1 MQCGRRKM
9 CELDP
14 PALAAVGKL
23 MQESFGFHR
32 DLRDSS
38 YEAQLSVINAIGSSR
53 AESVKTSTQALR
65 CAERTLATARR
76 ESAACAERLRE
87 VQSAQDRLVAHRVFY
102 PRCACPHT
110 ELCGV
115 MSTVHCKQCNVPLCE
130 RCAAVHRAGRDF
142 ATHEIVEAALPD
154 AAHPAKRVKT
164 EPLGGEKK

>member
-1 MQCGRRKM
+1 MQSRRKM
-9 CELDP
+9 CELEP
-14 PALAAVGKL
+14 PVLAEVGKV

-38 YEAQLSVINAIGSSR
+38 YEAQLNVINALGSSR
-53 AESVKTSTQALR
+53 AESVKTSAQALR
-65 CAERTLATARR
+65 CAERTLATARLDN
-76 ESAACAERLRE
+76 AACVERLRE

-115 MSTVHCKQCNVPLCE
+115 MSTVRCRQCDVAMCE

-142 ATHEIVEAALPD
+142 ATHELVEVAYA
-154 AAHPAKRVKT
+154 AKRVKT
-164 EPLGGEKK
+164 EPRS